1 LSERGGE
8 KNGFYF
14 AGFSQPGFWCSVF
27 GKEMPKIGRDRIMK
41 TGSSGVVSLK
51 DEILIF

>member
-1 LSERGGE
+1 MVSILLD
-8 KNGFYF
+8 
-14 AGFSQPGFWCSVF
+14 FSQPGFWCSVF
-27 GKEMPKIGRDRIMK
+27 GKEMPKIGRDWIMK